1 MIKLV
6 LFMAAGVIYM
16 NAHALDLNVIRGY
29 GRKKPLLKVIF
40 LIGALAIGGIPL
52 FGGYISKTLLHE
64 SILEYGGGFLFRA
77 LEYLFL
83 FSGGLTVA
91 YMTKLFAAIFVE
103 KNTDADLQKAYDD
116 QKKYMNP
123 ASTFALAGSALVLLI
138 WGLFPHGIMDRAAKL
153 GQTFMGL
160 EGFGENVGYFSLKNL
175 SGAAISIGIGAVV
188 YVFVIRK
195 LLMRSDESV
204 SIKARNKAGSRKH
217 RTKSSAYGADAGS
230 KIYINAWPFWLDLE
244 ERIYRPLLMKLL
256 PFVFGAGCRVLDL
269 LMDTLVRILI
279 PVGHV
284 IARLCDSLA
293 DFSVVGLR
301 KTIYKDSPVPQ
312 DRTRGTWLTDA
323 VGSFLNAVQRLANR
337 TWRRGNPG
345 TVDYQRE
352 LALRHDVRRESST
365 LIGRSLSYGLLL
377 VIIGFTL
384 TLVYILW
391 W

>member
-1 MIKLV
+1 
-6 LFMAAGVIYM
+6 
-16 NAHALDLNVIRGY
+16 
-29 GRKKPLLKVIF
+29 
-40 LIGALAIGGIPL
+40 
-52 FGGYISKTLLHE
+52 
-64 SILEYGGGFLFRA
+64 
-77 LEYLFL
+77 
-83 FSGGLTVA
+83 
-91 YMTKLFAAIFVE
+91 
-103 KNTDADLQKAYDD
+103 
-116 QKKYMNP
+116 
-123 ASTFALAGSALVLLI
+123 
-138 WGLFPHGIMDRAAKL
+138 IMDRAAKL
-153 GQTFMGL
+153 GQTIMGL
-160 EGFGENVGYFSLKNL
+160 EEFGETVSYFSLKNL

-195 LLMRSDESV
+195 LLMR
-204 SIKARNKAGSRKH
+204 KKN
-217 RTKSSAYGADAGS
+217 
-230 KIYINAWPFWLDLE
+230 IYINAWPSWLDIE

-256 PFVFGAGCRVLDL
+256 PFIFGAGCRVLDL
-269 LMDTLVRILI
+269 LTDTLVRILI

-284 IARLCDSLA
+284 IARIFDSLA

-323 VGSFLNAVQRLANR
+323 VGSLLNAVQRLANR
-337 TWRRGNPG
+337 TWRRSNPG